1 MVGRKKEQERLEDAF
16 RRDEAQLVAVYGRRR
31 VGKTFLIRETFRGR
45 FYFQHAGLASGSMAE
60 QLMAFRDSLVRAGA
74 KEVPPLHG
82 WREAF
87 SALERFIAA
96 GGTRSKKVV
105 FIDEMP
111 WMDTPKSK
119 FAMWFEAFW
128 NGWCSARKDV
138 VFIICGSATSWIV
151 KKVFRNRGGLY
162 NRVTVRVHLEP
173 FSLGECRELCRH
185 MKLGFS
191 DNDIAEL
198 FMVFGGV
205 PYYWRF
211 LQRGKSVAQNIDALL
226 FSKDG
231 QLRQEF
237 DEVFCSLFGEN
248 PDYVKI
254 VRALAARSCG
264 MTFGDVLAASG
275 LSKGGGALRL
285 LNALEQSGFI
295 RRYTA
300 FGKKKQ
306 DTQFQLIDNFTLF
319 HLKFIDGESNPDEY
333 FWSHATIGP
342 ALNAWRGLAFEK
354 VCLQHVAQIKR
365 ALGISGVLTRVFSW
379 RHAADETYADGVQVD
394 LLIERADRVVNVCE
408 MKYSQKPFVIDK
420 AYDKQLRYKAS
431 AVMEYMKNRFAV
443 HITMVTANGL
453 AHNGYWGTAQSEVS
467 LDDMFV
473 IVDGT

>member
-1 MVGRKKEQERLEDAF
+1 MVGRKKEQKRLEEAF

-31 VGKTFLIRETFRGR
+31 VGKTYLIRETFRGR
-45 FYFQHAGLASGSMAE
+45 FYFQHAGLAKGTMAE
-60 QLMAFRDSLVRAGA
+60 QLTAFRDSLVRSGA
-74 KEVPPLHG
+74 KDVPLLHG

-87 SALERFIAA
+87 NALERFIVA
-96 GGTRSKKVV
+96 GGTRSKKVI

-111 WMDTPKSK
+111 WIDTPRSK

-162 NRVTVRVHLEP
+162 NRVTLRIRLEP

-211 LQRGKSVAQNIDALL
+211 LQRGKSVAQNIDMLF
-226 FSKDG
+226 FSKEG
-231 QLRQEF
+231 QLRHEF

-248 PDYVKI
+248 PDYAKI
-254 VRALAARSCG
+254 VRVLAARSCG
-264 MTFGDVLAASG
+264 MTFGDVLAASR

-285 LNALEQSGFI
+285 LDALEQSGFI

-300 FGKKKQ
+300 LGKKKQ
-306 DTQFQLIDNFTLF
+306 DAQFQLIDNFSLF
-319 HLKFIDGESNPDEY
+319 HLKFIDGESNSDEN

-342 ALNAWRGLAFEK
+342 ALNAWRGLAFER

-379 RHAADETYADGVQVD
+379 RHAADETCADGVQVD

-431 AVMEYMKNRFAV
+431 AVMEYMKNRIAV

-453 AHNGYWGTAQSEVS
+453 AHNGYWGTVQSEVS
-467 LDDMFV
+467 LDDLFA
-473 IVDGT
+473 IVE